1 MCIQL
6 RLDLEGV
13 DFSPEGIEAAVRF
26 GVQIHH
32 EDKSVDA
39 KTYVVAFF
47 RKLLLQREKIDRGLL
62 VEEINPRIARLWQ
75 EVLSTLEE
83 RKRKVLEIQSGSIVF
98 TLFCPTKGSM
108 KQLQDELWARTL
120 TTRLEDLLQSLG
132 KTLLSELKLDLLLV
146 FQDTGKLTTFSR
158 EQMEIYTHIFHL
170 GVTPKIKVQTQEV
183 DVIGHE
189 TPALPLLPQL
199 KRLQTRTSESEDP
212 SEGYETM
219 TTTGSDMSEVFSQ
232 QHNSSNS

>member
-1 MCIQL
+1 MWLFIFRIVWIVKFLQGFAVFVSISESLCIQL
-6 RLDLEGV
+6 RLDLEGADV
-13 DFSPEGIEAAVRF
+13 SPEGIEAAVRF
-26 GVQIHH
+26 GVRIHH

-98 TLFCPTKGSM
+98 NLFCPTKGSM

-120 TTRLEDLLQSLG
+120 TTRLEYLLQSLG

-146 FQDTGKLTTFSR
+146 FQEKGLLFRNQTDCIKITF
-158 EQMEIYTHIFHL
+158 I
-170 GVTPKIKVQTQEV
+170 
-183 DVIGHE
+183 
-189 TPALPLLPQL
+189 QL
-199 KRLQTRTSESEDP
+199 QNK
-212 SEGYETM
+212 
-219 TTTGSDMSEVFSQ
+219 
-232 QHNSSNS
+232 N